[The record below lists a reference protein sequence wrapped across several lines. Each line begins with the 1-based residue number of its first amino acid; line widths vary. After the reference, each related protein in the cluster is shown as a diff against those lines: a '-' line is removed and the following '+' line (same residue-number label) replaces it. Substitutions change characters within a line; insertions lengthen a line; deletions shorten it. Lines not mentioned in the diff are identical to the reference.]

1 MLLPDP
7 VRRDVTT
14 RRIQLAAAI
23 AAISVLAAC
32 SSDSTGVG
40 KQTGSSLAFTAGS
53 SRASSALASTVPITV
68 GSNTLDVSAITVVID
83 RASLKS
89 TQADSC
95 NADDDEDDDD
105 HDGARHDSTSAHDSS
120 GANHDSG
127 PGRDGDRGDHH
138 RGFCGEVRVGPT
150 IVDLPVDGSVVTIP
164 GNTVPPGTFREI
176 DLRVGLVRVQGTF
189 NTKAFDVTIPVG
201 AKAEI
206 ALDPPVTVAADSSV
220 AITVNLPVDKWFV
233 NADSSLI
240 NPSDLRTNLMLLAR
254 VRMNI
259 ASSIHAFEDRDHD
272 GMPDRRR

>member
-1 MLLPDP
+1 MSLHDP
-7 VRRDVTT
+7 VLRDVST
-14 RRIQLAAAI
+14 RRIQLAAAL
-23 AAISVLAAC
+23 AAISFLAAC

-95 NADDDEDDDD
+95 KVDDDEDDDGD
-105 HDGARHDSTSAHDSS
+105 HDRADSSAH
-120 GANHDSG
+120 HDSG
-127 PGRDGDRGDHH
+127 PGGDGDRDGHSHD
-138 RGFCGEVRVGPT
+138 GLCGEVRVGPT

-176 DLRVGLVRVQGTF
+176 ELRIGLVRLQGTF
-189 NTKAFDVTIPVG
+189 NSKAFDVTVPVG
-201 AKAEI
+201 AKAEMV
-206 ALDPPVTVAADSSV
+206 LDPPVTVVADGSV
-220 AITVNLPVDKWFV
+220 AITVNLPVDKWLV
-233 NADSSLI
+233 NADGSLI
-240 NPSDLRTNLMLLAR
+240 NPDDLRTNLMLLAR

-272 GMPDRRR
+272 GKPDR